1 MQGAKK
7 KDQKTQWQR
16 DIFIFR
22 FRENKDQDMPG
33 QVKVLQNK
41 QFLELL
47 VKSKSDKNW
56 ANIELIQTCIKADGG
71 CGDPVII
78 HFYADINEANPSEE
92 INYKKYKDME
102 DDYTLLARGEDK
114 LYVKKQCLK
123 YCYYAQKVHG
133 KEILQMKAEFF
144 KDTNGKIWFFYA
156 RGIQCRTNTN
166 TKALNCD
173 DAKK

>member
-1 MQGAKK
+1 M
-7 KDQKTQWQR
+7 D
-16 DIFIFR
+16 
-22 FRENKDQDMPG
+22 
-33 QVKVLQNK
+33 
-41 QFLELL
+41 LL

-78 HFYADINEANPSEE
+78 HFFAPLDERNPLAE
-92 INYKKYKDME
+92 IVYNYKDKE
-102 DDYTLLARGEDK
+102 DDAVLLARGDDQA
-114 LYVKKQCLK
+114 YVEKQCLK

-144 KDTNGKIWFFYA
+144 KDSNGKIWFFYA
-156 RGIQCRTNTN
+156 RGIQCRNSPN

-173 DAKK
+173 DAKKQARNTEKNKRAVR